1 MLQCRMDDR
10 HHKGTEHESWTQS
23 PVDFGRGAYW
33 AIQAIPGIPS
43 SPKNRMSRKMESG
56 HLRFRLIK
64 SQVRG
69 SYAREKVNEHFSIV
83 SGDCTLH
90 DDSYGCFAVANASID
105 REIWTNKGDL
115 ARVTKYGNILM
126 VLLGVATMNNLEWL
140 FMMLCVEDIKI
151 VVLCFNVQE

>member
-1 MLQCRMDDR
+1 MSNASLGARLSSLRDTIPEADGTSVTMNPIVSEDYLQEEDEDDQGY
-10 HHKGTEHESWTQS
+10 HHPRKLKS
-23 PVDFGRGAYW
+23 
-33 AIQAIPGIPS
+33 
-43 SPKNRMSRKMESG
+43 SRKLKYG
-56 HLRFRLIK
+56 KVKFRLIK

-126 VLLGVATMNNLEWL
+126 VLLGVATMNNLE
-140 FMMLCVEDIKI
+140 
-151 VVLCFNVQE
+151 

>member
-1 MLQCRMDDR
+1 MW
-10 HHKGTEHESWTQS
+10 KF
-23 PVDFGRGAYW
+23 PA
-33 AIQAIPGIPS
+33 IPS

-56 HLRFRLIK
+56 DLRFRLIK

-69 SYAREKVNEHFSIV
+69 SYAREKVNEHFPIV

-126 VLLGVATMNNLEWL
+126 VLLGVATMNNLE
-140 FMMLCVEDIKI
+140 
-151 VVLCFNVQE
+151 

>member
-1 MLQCRMDDR
+1 
-10 HHKGTEHESWTQS
+10 
-23 PVDFGRGAYW
+23 
-33 AIQAIPGIPS
+33 
-43 SPKNRMSRKMESG
+43 MESG
-56 HLRFRLIK
+56 DLRFRLIK

-69 SYAREKVNEHFSIV
+69 SCAREKVNEHFSIV

-126 VLLGVATMNNLEWL
+126 VLLGIATMNNLE
-140 FMMLCVEDIKI
+140 
-151 VVLCFNVQE
+151 

>member
-1 MLQCRMDDR
+1 M
-10 HHKGTEHESWTQS
+10 
-23 PVDFGRGAYW
+23 
-33 AIQAIPGIPS
+33 IPS
-43 SPKNRMSRKMESG
+43 SNYWMNRTHIDWEITPSLFNFPIFHFPAHSIFRGWWNTGIPEYHHPKKLKSSQKLKSG
-56 HLRFRLIK
+56 DLRFRLIK

-126 VLLGVATMNNLEWL
+126 VLLGIATMNNLE
-140 FMMLCVEDIKI
+140 
-151 VVLCFNVQE
+151 

>member
-1 MLQCRMDDR
+1 
-10 HHKGTEHESWTQS
+10 
-23 PVDFGRGAYW
+23 
-33 AIQAIPGIPS
+33 
-43 SPKNRMSRKMESG
+43 MSRKPEYQKIK
-56 HLRFRLIK
+56 FRLIK

-69 SYAREKVNEHFSIV
+69 SCAREKVNEHFSIV

-126 VLLGVATMNNLEWL
+126 VLLGVATMNNLE
-140 FMMLCVEDIKI
+140 
-151 VVLCFNVQE
+151 

>member
-1 MLQCRMDDR
+1 MSGPRP
-10 HHKGTEHESWTQS
+10 G
-23 PVDFGRGAYW
+23 V
-33 AIQAIPGIPS
+33 GIPS
-43 SPKNRMSRKMESG
+43 SPKNRMSRKIEYG
-56 HLRFRLIK
+56 KIKFRLIK

-126 VLLGVATMNNLEWL
+126 VFVGYRDDEQLR
-140 FMMLCVEDIKI
+140 
-151 VVLCFNVQE
+151 VVIYDVVCRRYQNCGSVH

>member
-1 MLQCRMDDR
+1 
-10 HHKGTEHESWTQS
+10 
-23 PVDFGRGAYW
+23 
-33 AIQAIPGIPS
+33 
-43 SPKNRMSRKMESG
+43 MEYA
-56 HLRFRLIK
+56 FRLIK

-90 DDSYGCFAVANASID
+90 DDSYGCFAVANALID

-126 VLLGVATMNNLEWL
+126 VLLGISTMNNLE
-140 FMMLCVEDIKI
+140 
-151 VVLCFNVQE
+151 

>member
-1 MLQCRMDDR
+1 LGYITDTLQPFKSTGKSIDPIAMIVVEYLSSKVFQIQIPTDFRGLIKWRMDDFLALSGNR
-10 HHKGTEHESWTQS
+10 ARDW
-23 PVDFGRGAYW
+23 PFLAY
-33 AIQAIPGIPS
+33 ATT
-43 SPKNRMSRKMESG
+43 
-56 HLRFRLIK
+56 LFRLIK

-69 SYAREKVNEHFSIV
+69 SYAREKVNEHFPIV

-126 VLLGVATMNNLEWL
+126 VLLGVATMNNLE
-140 FMMLCVEDIKI
+140 
-151 VVLCFNVQE
+151 

>member
-1 MLQCRMDDR
+1 MQL
-10 HHKGTEHESWTQS
+10 
-23 PVDFGRGAYW
+23 GA
-33 AIQAIPGIPS
+33 AMGGFLMPSQHFRPDPIKCPDPIIPS
-43 SPKNRMSRKMESG
+43 SHHPEKLKSSQKLKSG
-56 HLRFRLIK
+56 DLRFRLIK

-126 VLLGVATMNNLEWL
+126 VLLGIATMNNLE
-140 FMMLCVEDIKI
+140 
-151 VVLCFNVQE
+151 

>member
-1 MLQCRMDDR
+1 VAVGSRTFEKRKVKREKNDENPTSGGKL
-10 HHKGTEHESWTQS
+10 
-23 PVDFGRGAYW
+23 FGEAKETRKREW
-33 AIQAIPGIPS
+33 AG
-43 SPKNRMSRKMESG
+43 KVK
-56 HLRFRLIK
+56 FRLIK

-126 VLLGVATMNNLEWL
+126 VLLGIATMNNLE
-140 FMMLCVEDIKI
+140 
-151 VVLCFNVQE
+151 

>member
-1 MLQCRMDDR
+1 MPDDA
-10 HHKGTEHESWTQS
+10 GM
-23 PVDFGRGAYW
+23 
-33 AIQAIPGIPS
+33 PS

-56 HLRFRLIK
+56 DLRFRLIK

-69 SYAREKVNEHFSIV
+69 SCAREKVNEHFSIV

-126 VLLGVATMNNLEWL
+126 VLLGIATMNNLE
-140 FMMLCVEDIKI
+140 
-151 VVLCFNVQE
+151 